1 MLQEKIKQ
9 DLKKAILNRDLGK
22 KEILR
27 VLLGELD
34 RYGKVIDDNVTLT
47 VIKKM
52 HQNAKDMNENTEA
65 VILNEYLPKMLNNDE
80 LYILI
85 EDLIDKGINNI
96 GAIMKELKSNYNG
109 LYDGKR
115 ASEIIKELL

>member
-109 LYDGKR
+109 MYDGKR